1 MAACRLRAR
10 IFLLLPLLSAGLGDV
25 NVITPDYPVN
35 GSLGHSV
42 WLPVEIDPIPND
54 AEIIW
59 KFTGSPET
67 SIARY
72 DTGTNTTKI
81 FRSRFAGRVQMFVNF
96 TLQINALER
105 IDEGIYTVS
114 VVTSR
119 DDKKH
124 LSLQVYEPIS
134 KPRVELVNTTIGQ
147 PCMVTLRCS
156 VERGDRVLYS
166 WSPVGYFDWDDSIQP
181 VSRNME
187 QLEVSVGMS
196 NSINYLCTAQNPVS
210 EESTVFSKDKPCQHT
225 QKDSN
230 NLFKTRI
237 NIIPIIVKISIIII
251 FSIMII
257 IIIVLYHKSRQKS
270 GHGNIEG

>member
-1 MAACRLRAR
+1 MAACCLRAR
-10 IFLLLPLLSAGLGDV
+10 VFLLLPLLSAGLGEV

-42 WLPVEIDPIPND
+42 WLPVEIDPIPNG

-59 KFTGSPET
+59 RFTGSSE
-67 SIARY
+67 IVVIRY
-72 DTGTNTTKI
+72 DTSTDRTKI
-81 FRSRFAGRVQMFVNF
+81 FPSRFAGRVQMFVNF

-114 VVTSR
+114 VVASSVH
-119 DDKKH
+119 KKQ
-124 LSLQVYEPIS
+124 LSLQVYEPVS

-166 WSPVGYFDWDDSIQP
+166 WSPVGYFDRNDSIQP

-187 QLEVSVGMS
+187 QLELSVGS
-196 NSINYLCTAQNPVS
+196 SDSINYLCTAQNPVS

-225 QKDSN
+225 QEDSTPLDQRLPRAPTIPN
-230 NLFKTRI
+230 NYENGAKPQETQTIYAVVQR
-237 NIIPIIVKISIIII
+237 PCST
-251 FSIMII
+251 
-257 IIIVLYHKSRQKS
+257 
-270 GHGNIEG
+270 